1 MRRTL
6 RTKSD
11 RLSLR
16 WKRSLSSALSE
27 RDRRALYIGLM
38 SVSVLIVLSRGVPLW
53 LMWTRAAQED
63 ARAATMELSR
73 AKALMSARRILA
85 DSLSARG
92 DRLVSV
98 MPAFLA
104 GTSPEAAGATLAGII
119 SQAAA
124 DSRVEMSS
132 MEVRAD
138 SLGTGE
144 VARVSVR
151 AVASGDVSGVMEM
164 LAAIGGGPELLAVR
178 SLRIDQPEPDASPA
192 TMERLQVTL
201 VVEGLLLTPR
211 MDKGS

>member
-1 MRRTL
+1 MTRNL
-6 RTKSD
+6 RKKSD
-11 RLSLR
+11 RSSPG
-16 WKRSLSSALSE
+16 WKRPQSLALSD
-27 RDRRALYIGLM
+27 RDRRALYIGFM
-38 SVSVLIVLSRGVPLW
+38 SVSILIVLSRGVPLW
-53 LMWTRAAQED
+53 LSWTRAAQED
-63 ARAATMELSR
+63 ARVAATQLAR
-73 AKALMSARRILA
+73 ANALVHARPVLA

-98 MPAFLA
+98 MPAFLT

-132 MEVRAD
+132 IDVRAD
-138 SLGTGE
+138 SLDTDE

-164 LAAIGGGPELLAVR
+164 LAAIEGAPQLLVVR
-178 SLRIDQPEPDASPA
+178 SLKIDQPEPDALPS
-192 TMERLQVTL
+192 TTEHLQVTL

-211 MDKGS
+211 MEKGS